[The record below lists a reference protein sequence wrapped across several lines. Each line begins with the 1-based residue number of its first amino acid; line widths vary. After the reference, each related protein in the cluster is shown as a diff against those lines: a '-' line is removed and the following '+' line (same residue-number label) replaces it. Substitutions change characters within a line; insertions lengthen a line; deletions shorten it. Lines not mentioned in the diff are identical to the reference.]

1 VVGEHLYI
9 RNLSIFKVLGVEKA
23 ILKMTLKKLLTLN
36 NMLHVVD
43 IKIDLIFGSLWR
55 KNSFKFIFE
64 SDKYIL
70 FKNKM
75 LIGNW
80 CFSDVIFKMS
90 VMTIITMDE
99 KSNNNTSSSH
109 MFESCDMWYDKL
121 NHWNYKSIQI
131 CVWYNDVHEKI

>member
-23 ILKMTLKKLLTLN
+23 ILKMTLKKFQTLN

-43 IKIDLIFGSLWR
+43 IKIDLIFGSLLR

-64 SDKYIL
+64 SYKYIL

-75 LIGNW
+75 LIGN
-80 CFSDVIFKMS
+80 
-90 VMTIITMDE
+90 
-99 KSNNNTSSSH
+99 
-109 MFESCDMWYDKL
+109 
-121 NHWNYKSIQI
+121 
-131 CVWYNDVHEKI
+131 